1 MEYYAIRFDTDDD
14 EMKKFEGII
23 EGLAGGDDDIYDW
36 FDKQIDKNKKEIK
49 EKEAEMEDDLSFSP
63 DTMG

>member
-1 MEYYAIRFDTDDD
+1 
-14 EMKKFEGII
+14 MKKFEGII